1 VEPAQSSDVALAETG
16 LSAAFGRRLTMKQG
30 AEVTPEER
38 ARITA
43 IGDLLIERYIEQ
55 REALEAGD
63 RAHAIELQFEIK
75 ELMREKQKVKR

>member
-1 VEPAQSSDVALAETG
+1 
-16 LSAAFGRRLTMKQG
+16 MKQG
-30 AEVTPEER
+30 KEFTPEERAQEER

-63 RAHAIELQFEIK
+63 RAHAIGLQFEIK
-75 ELMREKQKVKR
+75 ELMREKQKIKRWTPV